1 LLAVDPGR
9 QGIGIGSA
17 LLQAVNARS
26 DADGR
31 PCALFT
37 FTERN
42 AGLYQRH
49 GYEIIAEGEA
59 PIMPLHYWCLK
70 RPPAS

>member
-1 LLAVDPGR
+1 M
-9 QGIGIGSA
+9 GIGSA

-42 AGLYQRH
+42 VGLYRRH
-49 GYEIIAEGEA
+49 GYEIVDEGEA
-59 PIMPLHYWCLK
+59 PLMPLHYWCLK
-70 RPPAS
+70 REAAR